1 MITLP
6 GTGCLGG
13 ATATKTI
20 PLSERL
26 KMLKHTWVSRSALG
40 CAVAIAA
47 AGCSDATGPEDF
59 DPVRTNDV
67 ASEVLATFND
77 NPAVLAIDLLGDAF
91 PDFGSA
97 AVPAAVSPAA
107 LDGNWPAGISSDL
120 HLLNKVGPFLTPADP
135 AAIFPADYLG
145 KTFVY
150 NPESGRYEIAPDSTG
165 APANGIRLKL
175 YAVDPVLHRPI
186 TPLDDIGYL
195 DLTDE
200 SSPSADAL
208 GVLAVIQGI
217 TYLDYLASA
226 VQTIGGITFTADG
239 YLSDGSTQVRF
250 TLSHE
255 WSETSGITV
264 DYDVWVPTQD
274 TAISLYLN
282 IDGQTEVVTLEFS
295 VTHEGETVTLA
306 ATASEA
312 TLSGTVEYNNDV
324 VVYISGTPQQ
334 PVFTDAAGNELTDQ
348 DLQALGALF
357 QSIGAILDAF
367 DNLLFP
373 AYLVFSISIL
383 AGW

>member
-1 MITLP
+1 M
-6 GTGCLGG
+6 G
-13 ATATKTI
+13 AGLLLAASPSFSATWT
-20 PLSERL
+20 
-26 KMLKHTWVSRSALG
+26 V
-40 CAVAIAA
+40 
-47 AGCSDATGPEDF
+47 
-59 DPVRTNDV
+59 
-67 ASEVLATFND
+67 
-77 NPAVLAIDLLGDAF
+77 
-91 PDFGSA
+91 
-97 AVPAAVSPAA
+97 
-107 LDGNWPAGISSDL
+107 
-120 HLLNKVGPFLTPADP
+120 
-135 AAIFPADYLG
+135 
-145 KTFVY
+145 
-150 NPESGRYEIAPDSTG
+150 APDSTG

-357 QSIGAILDAF
+357 QSIGAILDGF
-367 DNLLFP
+367 DNLPFP